1 MLRHHWAIVFIA
13 IGLDA
18 VILLG
23 SYVLAYS
30 IRFSL
35 RAGLPSVL
43 RGGYYFPL
51 QMVAIFLLAF
61 LGSGLYRD
69 ASKSSLEHQHSAVRK
84 GMVAGLLV
92 LGVLILLT
100 KQHGLSRTVVGLF
113 LLFSYILLLEQK
125 ALLLRWNRWMH
136 RRRYGRER
144 VWIVGE
150 EKQADQLER
159 WIEEHREWAYDIQG
173 WISSDG
179 SVRCPRRRV
188 SRA

>member
-69 ASKSSLEHQHSAVRK
+69 ASKSSLVHQQSALRK
-84 GMVAGLLV
+84 GLLV
-92 LGVLILLT
+92 GLLILGVLILAT
-100 KQHGLSRTVVGLF
+100 KQYGLSRIVVGLF
-113 LLFSYILLLEQK
+113 ILFSYILLLEEK
-125 ALLLRWNRWMH
+125 ALLFRWNRWMH
-136 RRRYGRER
+136 RRGYGREYT
-144 VWIVGE
+144 WIVGE
-150 EKQADQLER
+150 EEQVAQLKR
-159 WIEEHREWAYDIQG
+159 WIEEHREWG
-173 WISSDG
+173 
-179 SVRCPRRRV
+179 V
-188 SRA
+188 SRGK